1 MSLIRYPG
9 GKNKIKNKILDSIIN
24 LESFHSMEYRE
35 PFFGGGSIGLAL
47 IEHGIKNIWIND
59 RDPAMACLWTSVL
72 IEPNSLIKKI
82 QSYKPTVESFFS
94 IREELLAIDEIP
106 KETSNIIDIGFK
118 KFVIH
123 QISFS
128 GLGTKSGGPLGGIEQ
143 KSEYKVDC
151 RWSPIHFCKK
161 IEKFHSLFKKVKVT
175 HDCCTNFDF
184 EILLKNKSKNYYS
197 YIDPPYFHKGNDLY
211 QFGFSSY
218 DHLRLSKCLKSSNAK
233 WILSYDDCK
242 EIRSLYEWACV
253 QEIDVNYTI
262 ASQKDNVTGKK
273 SFSKKGEL
281 IIRRCV

>member
-1 MSLIRYPG
+1 MSLMRYPG

-24 LESFHSMEYRE
+24 LEYFHSMEYRE

-72 IEPNSLIKKI
+72 IEPNYLIKKI

-94 IREELLAIDEIP
+94 IREELLEIDEIP

-128 GLGTKSGGPLGGIEQ
+128 GLGTKSGGPLGGVEQ
-143 KSEYKVDC
+143 KSEYKVGC

-161 IEKFHSLFKKVKVT
+161 IEKFHELFKKVKVT

-184 EILLKNKSKNYYS
+184 EVLLKNKSKNYYS

-262 ASQKDNVTGKK
+262 TSQKDNVTGKK
-273 SFSKKGEL
+273 SSSKKGEL
-281 IIRRCV
+281 IIKRCV